1 LPSVVSFAAIL
12 LNCGTL
18 DPDLS
23 CVLICSWLK
32 RTPLPETGITLA
44 RLRGMK
50 TTNAPT
56 KCYLAAFHCPELD
69 SALVRRGLCRGM
81 ICFAIPEL
89 GILFRCRAGGE
100 LVDLEFGAM
109 FALLKFVKTK
119 LQDEKIRTVQI
130 HSSNPEFVFA
140 FTGSSR
146 HLKQGSQR
154 MKMLTEYNKELV
166 ISMAYLEPVDN
177 KALVSSAEYP
187 SMPVS
192 RSISFNPHD
201 EDLSKTSFKPFQ
213 KGIRL

>member
-1 LPSVVSFAAIL
+1 
-12 LNCGTL
+12 
-18 DPDLS
+18 
-23 CVLICSWLK
+23 
-32 RTPLPETGITLA
+32 
-44 RLRGMK
+44 MK
-50 TTNAPT
+50 NTDAPT

-69 SALVRRGLCRGM
+69 SALARRGLCQGI

-100 LVDLEFGAM
+100 LVNLEFGAM

-119 LQDEKIRTVQI
+119 LREQKIRTVQI
-130 HSSNPEFVFA
+130 YSSNPEFVFA
-140 FTGSSR
+140 FTGNSR
-146 HLKQGSQR
+146 HLKHGSAR

-177 KALVSSAEYP
+177 KALICSAEYP

-192 RSISFNPHD
+192 RSISFNSLD
-201 EDLSKTSFKPFQ
+201 ENLSKTSFKSFQ